1 MTAMLITDWSVIN
14 WQNMMSAQPKRQRRK
29 EARPA
34 EIMAA
39 GLKLFSGRG
48 FAATRLED
56 VAEAAGVS
64 KATIYLYFDSKAELF
79 KAIVRDIASPRL
91 GVIEGLIEAFDGGT
105 VELIAGLHQNLS
117 AIVGTP
123 EIGAIIKII
132 MAEAGNF
139 PDIAAFYRD
148 EIAFRGLR
156 NVARIIQRGI
166 DRGEFR
172 PCDPLTTAQ
181 SVIFPIIMNR
191 LIQEVFG
198 PMPET
203 DPQKFLPTH
212 FEFILRGLAVDKE
225 VIQ

>member
-1 MTAMLITDWSVIN
+1 MTA
-14 WQNMMSAQPKRQRRK
+14 QPRRQRRK

-39 GLKLFSGRG
+39 GLRLFSERG

-64 KATIYLYFDSKAELF
+64 KATIYLYFDGKAELF
-79 KAIVRDIASPRL
+79 KAIVREIASPRL
-91 GVIEGLIEAFDGGT
+91 GAIEGLIDGYQGST
-105 VELIAGLHQNLS
+105 VELLTGLHRTLRDV
-117 AIVGTP
+117 VGIP
-123 EIGAIIKII
+123 EIGAIIKIVLS
-132 MAEAGNF
+132 EAGNF

-156 NVARIIQRGI
+156 NVARIVQRGI

-181 SVIFPIIMNR
+181 SVIFPILMNR

-203 DPQKFLPTH
+203 DPQKFLPSH
-212 FEFILRGLAVDKE
+212 FEFVLRGLAADKE
-225 VIQ
+225 AVL

>member
-1 MTAMLITDWSVIN
+1 
-14 WQNMMSAQPKRQRRK
+14 
-29 EARPA
+29 
-34 EIMAA
+34 MAA

-79 KAIVRDIASPRL
+79 KAIVREIASPRL
-91 GVIEGLIEAFDGGT
+91 GAIESLIDGYQGST
-105 VELIAGLHQNLS
+105 VELLTGLHRTLRDV
-117 AIVGTP
+117 VGVP
-123 EIGAIIKII
+123 EIGAIIKIVLS
-132 MAEAGNF
+132 EAGNF
-139 PDIAAFYRD
+139 PDIAGFYRD

-203 DPQKFLPTH
+203 DPQKFLPNH
-212 FEFILRGLAVDKE
+212 FEFILRGLAADKE

>member
-1 MTAMLITDWSVIN
+1 MA
-14 WQNMMSAQPKRQRRK
+14 AQPRRQRRK

-39 GLKLFSGRG
+39 GLKLFSERG

-79 KAIVRDIASPRL
+79 KAIVREIASPRL
-91 GVIEGLIEAFDGGT
+91 GAIEGLIDGYQGST
-105 VELIAGLHQNLS
+105 VELLTGLHRTLRDV
-117 AIVGTP
+117 VGIP
-123 EIGAIIKII
+123 EIGAIIKIVLS
-132 MAEAGNF
+132 EAGNF

-156 NVARIIQRGI
+156 NVARIVQRGI

-181 SVIFPIIMNR
+181 SVIFPILMNR

-203 DPQKFLPTH
+203 DPQKFLPSH
-212 FEFILRGLAVDKE
+212 FEFVLRGLAADKE
-225 VIQ
+225 VVQ

>member
-1 MTAMLITDWSVIN
+1 MT
-14 WQNMMSAQPKRQRRK
+14 QPKRQRRK

-79 KAIVRDIASPRL
+79 KAIVREITDARISAA
-91 GVIEGLIEAFDGGT
+91 EGLIDEFDGST
-105 VELIAGLHQNLS
+105 VKLLTGLFRTIGNISGVSEIRAMIKVVLS
-117 AIVGTP
+117 
-123 EIGAIIKII
+123 
-132 MAEAGNF
+132 EAGNF

-148 EIAFRGLR
+148 EVALRGLR
-156 NVARIIQRGI
+156 NMARIIERGI
-166 DRGEFR
+166 KRGEFR
-172 PCDPLTTAQ
+172 PCDPTATAQ
-181 SVIFPIIMNR
+181 SVIFPIIMNA
-191 LIQEVFG
+191 LAQEIFG

-203 DPQKFLPTH
+203 NPEKFLASH
-212 FEFILRGLAVDKE
+212 FEFVLRGLAADKGP
-225 VIQ
+225 QA

>member
-1 MTAMLITDWSVIN
+1 MTA
-14 WQNMMSAQPKRQRRK
+14 QPRRQRRK

-39 GLKLFSGRG
+39 GLKLFSERG

-79 KAIVRDIASPRL
+79 KAIVREIASPRL
-91 GVIEGLIEAFDGGT
+91 GAIEGLIDGYQGST
-105 VELIAGLHQNLS
+105 VELLTGLHRTLRDV
-117 AIVGTP
+117 VGIP
-123 EIGAIIKII
+123 EIGAIIKIVLS
-132 MAEAGNF
+132 EAGNF

-156 NVARIIQRGI
+156 NVARIVQRGI

-172 PCDPLTTAQ
+172 PCDPLATAQ
-181 SVIFPIIMNR
+181 SVIFPILMNR

-203 DPQKFLPTH
+203 DPQKFLPGH
-212 FEFILRGLAVDKE
+212 FEFVLRGLAADKE
-225 VIQ
+225 AVL

>member
-1 MTAMLITDWSVIN
+1 MP
-14 WQNMMSAQPKRQRRK
+14 AQPKRQRRK

-56 VAEAAGVS
+56 VAEVAGVS

-79 KAIVRDIASPRL
+79 KAIVREIASPRL
-91 GVIEGLIEAFDGGT
+91 GAIESLIDAFDGST
-105 VELIAGLHQNLS
+105 IDLMAGLHRNLNT
-117 AIVGTP
+117 IVGAP
-123 EIGAIIKII
+123 EIGAIIKIVI
-132 MAEAGNF
+132 SEAGNF

-148 EIAFRGLR
+148 EIALRGLS

-203 DPQKFLPTH
+203 DPPKFLPNH
-212 FEFILRGLAVDKE
+212 LDFILRGLAADKE

>member
-1 MTAMLITDWSVIN
+1 MT
-14 WQNMMSAQPKRQRRK
+14 QPKRQRRK

-79 KAIVRDIASPRL
+79 KAIVRDIAGARI
-91 GVIEGLIEAFDGGT
+91 GAVEGLIDGFEGST
-105 VELIAGLHQNLS
+105 VELLTGLFHNIGNISGVTDIRAMIKVVLS
-117 AIVGTP
+117 
-123 EIGAIIKII
+123 
-132 MAEAGNF
+132 EAGNF

-148 EIAFRGLR
+148 EVAFRGLK
-156 NVARIIQRGI
+156 NMARIIERGI
-166 DRGEFR
+166 KRGEFH
-172 PCDPLTTAQ
+172 PCDPAATAQ
-181 SVIFPIIMNR
+181 SVIFPIIMNA
-191 LIQEVFG
+191 LAQEIFG

-203 DPQKFLPTH
+203 NPERFLASH
-212 FEFILRGLAVDKE
+212 FEFVLRGLAADKGPHA
-225 VIQ
+225 

>member
-1 MTAMLITDWSVIN
+1 MTA
-14 WQNMMSAQPKRQRRK
+14 QPRRQRRK

-39 GLKLFSGRG
+39 GLKLFSERG

-79 KAIVRDIASPRL
+79 KAIVREIASPRL
-91 GVIEGLIEAFDGGT
+91 GAIEGLIDGYQGST
-105 VELIAGLHQNLS
+105 VELLTGLHRTLRDV
-117 AIVGTP
+117 VGIP
-123 EIGAIIKII
+123 EIGAIIKIVLS
-132 MAEAGNF
+132 EAGNF

-156 NVARIIQRGI
+156 NVARIVQRGI

-181 SVIFPIIMNR
+181 SVIFPILMNR

-203 DPQKFLPTH
+203 DPQKFLPSH
-212 FEFILRGLAVDKE
+212 FEFVLRGLAADKE
-225 VIQ
+225 VVQ

>member
-1 MTAMLITDWSVIN
+1 MTA
-14 WQNMMSAQPKRQRRK
+14 QPRRQRRK

-39 GLKLFSGRG
+39 GLKLFSERG

-79 KAIVRDIASPRL
+79 KAIVREIASPRL
-91 GVIEGLIEAFDGGT
+91 GAIEGLIDGYQGST
-105 VELIAGLHQNLS
+105 VELLTGLHRTLRDV
-117 AIVGTP
+117 VGIP
-123 EIGAIIKII
+123 EIGAIIKIVLS
-132 MAEAGNF
+132 EAGNF

-156 NVARIIQRGI
+156 NVARIVQRGI

-181 SVIFPIIMNR
+181 SVIFPILMNR

-203 DPQKFLPTH
+203 DPRKFLPSH
-212 FEFILRGLAVDKE
+212 FEFVLRGLAADKE
-225 VIQ
+225 VVQ